1 MDRGDGFGAIR
12 IAVVCSPRTGVAEE
26 VEVEVESG
34 SSVLHAIRASGLL
47 ERFAEIDVSTQ
58 SVGVWGRPC
67 TLDTV
72 LRAGDR
78 VEIYRALSIDPKE
91 ARRRRAARR

>member
-1 MDRGDGFGAIR
+1 MDRGEGRGTIGV
-12 IAVVCSPRTGVAEE
+12 AVACSPRTGVAEE
-26 VEVEVESG
+26 VNIEVESG
-34 SSVLHAIRASGLL
+34 SSVFDAIRASGLL

-58 SVGVWGRPC
+58 SVGVWGQRC

-78 VEIYRALSIDPKE
+78 VEIYRPLAIDPKE